1 MQKQSYFKR
10 MNLWLNERFPLMN
23 FISAFFIYFLAKSI
37 AAIDQQQLLVDWR
50 DFFGMLIPAC
60 HLFLLRVFDEHKD
73 FETDAQFY
81 PHRVVQR
88 GLFTLSDIRKLGY
101 LAILVQLL
109 SYSFVR
115 VGILSDLAFL
125 LLWAWTLLMTKEFFC
140 KDFLKRK
147 LFLYGFLHL
156 LITPILLMFLMT
168 MTFKEISLG
177 AQFLF
182 PLGISIMT
190 GWLYELS
197 RKTKGLEE
205 ETGDLTYSRLWGVN
219 KSLSMLLLSATVT
232 LGISFLFFNA
242 LGIFNLYL
250 AIIGLVL
257 FVLTYMTVNNFK
269 KEITAKSRKKNEG
282 MTLLISLYAF
292 LPPIIFACFVK

>member
-1 MQKQSYFKR
+1 MHTQSYFKR

-81 PHRVVQR
+81 PQRVVQR

-101 LAILVQLL
+101 LAVSVQLL
-109 SYSFVR
+109 SYFIVR

-125 LLWAWTLLMTKEFFC
+125 FLWTWTLLMTKEFFC

-156 LITPILLMFLMT
+156 LITPILLMLLMSI
-168 MTFKEISLG
+168 TFKEISLEG
-177 AQFLF
+177 HFLF

-205 ETGDLTYSRLWGVN
+205 ETGDLTYSRLWGVH
-219 KSLSMLLLSATVT
+219 KSLSMLLFSATVT

-250 AIIGLVL
+250 AIIGLIL

-282 MTLLISLYAF
+282 MTFLISLYAF